1 MIFFL
6 LWNKKIY
13 FEGMDVFVHTMKVNV
28 LSSVLAK
35 RQNKEIH
42 TGLELHE

>member
-13 FEGMDVFVHTMKVNV
+13 FEGMDVFVHTMKVNGV
-28 LSSVLAK
+28 
-35 RQNKEIH
+35 QNIYFH
-42 TGLELHE
+42 CMFHFFCFFFWNMQ